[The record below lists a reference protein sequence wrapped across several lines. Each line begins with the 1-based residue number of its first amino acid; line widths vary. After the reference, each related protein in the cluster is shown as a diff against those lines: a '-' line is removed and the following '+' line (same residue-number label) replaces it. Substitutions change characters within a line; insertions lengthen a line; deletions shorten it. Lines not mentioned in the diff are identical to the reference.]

1 VRRPRL
7 SGERG
12 SATVW
17 VVALAGL
24 LAALGAAAVLVAAA
38 VTGRHRA
45 TSAADLAA
53 LAGAARSVVGDPA
66 ACSAAGRIA
75 AANGAELETCALLP
89 GAEVEVR
96 VRVPVRLGP
105 LGVAD
110 ARARAR
116 AGPAPP

>member
-1 VRRPRL
+1 MSGP

-17 VVALAGL
+17 VVALGGL
-24 LAALGAAAVLVAAA
+24 LAALGVAGVLVGAA

-45 TSAADLAA
+45 TAAADLAA
-53 LAGAARSVVGDPA
+53 LAGAARAVVGDPT
-66 ACSAAGRIA
+66 ACSVAARIA
-75 AANGAELETCALLP
+75 AENGAQLQTCTSVP
-89 GAEVEVR
+89 GGIVDVR

-105 LGVAD
+105 LGETEAHG
-110 ARARAR
+110 RAR

>member
-1 VRRPRL
+1 MRRV

-24 LAALGAAAVLVAAA
+24 LAALGAAGVLVGVA
-38 VTGRHRA
+38 VAGRHRA
-45 TSAADLAA
+45 TGAADLAA
-53 LAGAARSVVGDPA
+53 LAGAARAVVGDPA
-66 ACSAAGRIA
+66 ACSAAARVA
-75 AANGAELETCALLP
+75 AANGAELELCTTLA

-96 VRVPVRLGP
+96 VRIPVRLGP
-105 LGVAD
+105 LGVID
-110 ARARAR
+110 ARGHAR